1 MDKVTFNKAI
11 SPFACINDIFALQ
24 IINRLGTENIEEVAL
39 AVSASQLRE
48 RPWTPPTQKM
58 AVERLQFLWP
68 RIGLLNE
75 DLKITMDACT
85 DVMDRCI
92 SLPHIKLD
100 GNKTSPKCHL
110 HI

>member
-1 MDKVTFNKAI
+1 MHSTNQI

-24 IINRLGTENIEEVAL
+24 IIINRLGTENIEEVAL

-48 RPWTPPTQKM
+48 RQWTQPTQKM

-110 HI
+110 DI